1 MMATLEQEQ
10 QKESFGGQLMSDEDG
25 HRAIILVVEDVEE
38 TRDGIEDLLKAD
50 GYRLIPV
57 RDEEDAVERARR
69 ERPDLILVS
78 LDGLGTDVIATA
90 RRIRRRAELGEEVP
104 VVIFCVPTVAQGA
117 EVDVGKNVHV
127 TRPDNFDQLRVFLRR
142 LLQHLPLSP

>member
-1 MMATLEQEQ
+1 M
-10 QKESFGGQLMSDEDG
+10 
-25 HRAIILVVEDVEE
+25 
-38 TRDGIEDLLKAD
+38 
-50 GYRLIPV
+50 
-57 RDEEDAVERARR
+57 
-69 ERPDLILVS
+69 S

-127 TRPDNFDQLRVFLRR
+127 TRPDNFDQLRGFLRR

>member
-1 MMATLEQEQ
+1 MATLEQEQ

-69 ERPDLILVS
+69 ERL
-78 LDGLGTDVIATA
+78 T
-90 RRIRRRAELGEEVP
+90 
-104 VVIFCVPTVAQGA
+104 
-117 EVDVGKNVHV
+117 
-127 TRPDNFDQLRVFLRR
+127 
-142 LLQHLPLSP
+142 